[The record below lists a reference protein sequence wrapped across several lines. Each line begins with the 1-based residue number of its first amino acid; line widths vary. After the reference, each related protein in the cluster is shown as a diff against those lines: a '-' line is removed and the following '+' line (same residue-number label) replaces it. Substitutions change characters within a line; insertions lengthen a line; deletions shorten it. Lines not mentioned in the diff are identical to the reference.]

1 MSTQAKPE
9 FEPSLISAEA
19 VCDYLSQHPD
29 FFEKH
34 HDLLR
39 SLRLPHVTGGTV
51 SLVERQVSALRQ
63 RDVKLERRL
72 KELLEVARSNDA
84 LAGKIHA
91 LSLRLLACGSLG
103 ETIRTIESALRTEF
117 DAEQSVL
124 VLFLD
129 PAGAEDLDAGRF
141 LRVSER
147 ENKAWLVFETLLK
160 RSIPRCGQI
169 RDSQRDELFGTGTD
183 EIGSCA
189 LVPLGAECALGFLAI
204 GSADADRFHPAMSI
218 DFLTRL
224 GELVA
229 SALSRYQD

>member
-1 MSTQAKPE
+1 MSTQAKPD
-9 FEPSLISAEA
+9 FEPALISETA
-19 VCDYLSQHPD
+19 VCDYLSEHPD

-51 SLVERQVSALRQ
+51 SLVERQVTALRQ

-72 KELLEVARSNDA
+72 KELLEVARANDS

-91 LSLRLLACGSLG
+91 LSLTLLSCASLD
-103 ETIRTIESALRTEF
+103 ETIRAIESALRTEF

-124 VLFLD
+124 VLFRE
-129 PAGAEDLDAGRF
+129 PQAAEDTDSGRF
-141 LRVSER
+141 LRFSDRDDE
-147 ENKAWLVFETLLK
+147 AWLAFETLLK
-160 RSIPRCGQI
+160 RSSPRCGQI
-169 RDSQRDELFGTGTD
+169 RDAQRDELFGEGTD

-189 LVPLGAECALGFLAI
+189 LVPLGTECELGFLAI
-204 GSADADRFHPAMSI
+204 GSADSDRFHPAMSI

-229 SALSRYQD
+229 AALSRY